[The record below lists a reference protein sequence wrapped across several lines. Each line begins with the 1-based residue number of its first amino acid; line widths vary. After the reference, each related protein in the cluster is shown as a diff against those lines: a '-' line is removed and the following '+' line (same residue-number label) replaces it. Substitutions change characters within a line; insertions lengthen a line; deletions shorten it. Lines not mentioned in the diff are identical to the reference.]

1 MKKTLFT
8 SLILLILTIIVS
20 CSKDS
25 PTAPAVTP
33 APTVDFTYLGANN
46 PAPSTVSFISTTTN
60 ASIYLWDFG
69 DNGTSTIANPQ
80 HLYTASGVYTVKL
93 TVTGTGGTTSTI
105 KTVNIG
111 AALTNVKITKVT
123 IVNIPFTKPGG
134 TSGWD
139 SDGTGPDI
147 YFKIED
153 INSSVLFDST
163 SSSRM
168 ANVTPSMLPFY
179 WNMPT
184 PFVIIDLT
192 APRFIELFDYDFG
205 TSDEDMSYVGF
216 TMSNYTTGTSAY
228 PSTVTNTQNGIT
240 VKLDLIWY

>member
-153 INSSVLFDST
+153 IN
-163 SSSRM
+163 
-168 ANVTPSMLPFY
+168 
-179 WNMPT
+179 
-184 PFVIIDLT
+184 
-192 APRFIELFDYDFG
+192 
-205 TSDEDMSYVGF
+205 
-216 TMSNYTTGTSAY
+216 
-228 PSTVTNTQNGIT
+228 
-240 VKLDLIWY
+240 K

>member
-1 MKKTLFT
+1 
-8 SLILLILTIIVS
+8 
-20 CSKDS
+20 
-25 PTAPAVTP
+25 
-33 APTVDFTYLGANN
+33 
-46 PAPSTVSFISTTTN
+46 
-60 ASIYLWDFG
+60 
-69 DNGTSTIANPQ
+69 
-80 HLYTASGVYTVKL
+80 
-93 TVTGTGGTTSTI
+93 
-105 KTVNIG
+105 
-111 AALTNVKITKVT
+111 
-123 IVNIPFTKPGG
+123 
-134 TSGWD
+134 
-139 SDGTGPDI
+139 
-147 YFKIED
+147 
-153 INSSVLFDST
+153 
-163 SSSRM
+163 M